1 MTLVE
6 KILVLK
12 TTPPFDGLRD
22 NELAL
27 IGSAAVQRNFT
38 AGETVHP
45 GGAPLG
51 RFHLLVKGSW
61 TSPAGPLPRTLG
73 VASLLYDLPA
83 PAVTAG
89 PGGAECLVIARSH
102 FHTVTAECPEVLIGY
117 LTGQATDAPAP

>member
-6 KILVLK
+6 KILALK

-27 IGSAAVQRNFT
+27 IASAAVQRHFA
-38 AGETVHP
+38 AGETIHA
-45 GGAPLG
+45 GGEPLG
-51 RFHLLVKGSW
+51 RFHLLVRGAW

-73 VASLLYDLPA
+73 LASLLYDLPS

-89 PGGAECLVIARSH
+89 PEGAECLVLARSH

-117 LTGQATDAPAP
+117 LTGQADAAPAP